1 MDQAGFLNLCRST
14 SIALG
19 CADPDALGNT
29 HIIDV
34 QGTRIALFFDEDLAP
49 DRIYC
54 YINVGRLPAS
64 GREAILE
71 RILALNLLTATKTA
85 GIYGLDQI
93 TDSLIFVQ
101 HFIYP
106 ELMTGDDLADILQ
119 GYSEH
124 AGSLK
129 LNLLDP
135 SNLRPVPD
143 LLAESLNPG
152 MQSLA

>member
-1 MDQAGFLNLCRST
+1 MDQTGFPALCRAA

-29 HIIDV
+29 HIVDV
-34 QGTRIALFFDEDLAP
+34 AGTRVALFFDEDLAS

-54 YINVGRLPAS
+54 YIDVGRLPAS

-85 GIYGLDQI
+85 GIYGLDQN

-101 HFIYP
+101 HFLYP
-106 ELMTGDDLADILQ
+106 ELMTGDDLAEILQ
-119 GYSEH
+119 GYSAH
-124 AGSLK
+124 ADSLK
-129 LNLLDP
+129 HNLLDP

-143 LLAESLNPG
+143 LLAESLAPG
-152 MQSLA
+152 IRSLA